1 MDFLLFFLLFKSLL
15 PEFEFLLVDN
25 LEVELGFKT
34 VALKLADLRLAALA
48 TDFLAAVTRLDA
60 NFLLALFRADM
71 ALS

>member
-48 TDFLAAVTRLDA
+48 TDFFAAVTRLDA